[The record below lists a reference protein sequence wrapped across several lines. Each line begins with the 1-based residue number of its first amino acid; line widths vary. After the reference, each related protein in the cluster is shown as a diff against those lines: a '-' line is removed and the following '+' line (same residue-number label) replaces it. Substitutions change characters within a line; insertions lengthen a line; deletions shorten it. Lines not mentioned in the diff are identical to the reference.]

1 MLFRSH
7 LPQRRRRAGQRG
19 GGDTR
24 RRRGPRADRAPAAL
38 ARRGAARAARDLRGP
53 ARGRHDDGR
62 PGNAGVLRRR
72 RGPGWGDLLG
82 HHLQVERRRRGR
94 SLRAAGDAA
103 GHRDPRRPEVPD
115 AVAESARVNQF
126 KDGIDFIFHSR
137 ESLTGGVRVGGSE
150 IWSLMAKHL
159 ELSFAA
165 LALACLL
172 AVPLGL
178 WLGHIRKGQFLAISA
193 ANAGRAVPTL
203 ALIAFFIAYFG
214 VGFTNVM
221 LALMLLAIPP
231 ILTNAYVGVTQVDP
245 DTVDAARG
253 LGMTG
258 FQIVRRVE
266 LPLALP
272 LIFSGIRT
280 SAVNVIATA
289 TIAPLAGVVTLGN
302 PIINAQVYGD
312 AGRLGASLVVAVLAV
327 AADGGFGLIQRA
339 VTPRALRLANRRMET
354 T

>member
-1 MLFRSH
+1 
-7 LPQRRRRAGQRG
+7 
-19 GGDTR
+19 
-24 RRRGPRADRAPAAL
+24 
-38 ARRGAARAARDLRGP
+38 
-53 ARGRHDDGR
+53 
-62 PGNAGVLRRR
+62 
-72 RGPGWGDLLG
+72 
-82 HHLQVERRRRGR
+82 
-94 SLRAAGDAA
+94 
-103 GHRDPRRPEVPD
+103 
-115 AVAESARVNQF
+115 VNQF

-253 LGMTG
+253 VGMTG
-258 FQIVRRVE
+258 AQVVRKVE

-272 LIFSGIRT
+272 ILFGGIRT
-280 SAVNVIATA
+280 SAVNVVATA

-302 PIINAQVYGD
+302 PIINAQVYGS
-312 AGRLGASLVVAVLAV
+312 AGRLGAAMVVALLAV
-327 AADGGFGLIQRA
+327 AADAAFGLLQRA
-339 VTPRALRLANRRMET
+339 VTPRALRLDKRRTET
-354 T
+354 A